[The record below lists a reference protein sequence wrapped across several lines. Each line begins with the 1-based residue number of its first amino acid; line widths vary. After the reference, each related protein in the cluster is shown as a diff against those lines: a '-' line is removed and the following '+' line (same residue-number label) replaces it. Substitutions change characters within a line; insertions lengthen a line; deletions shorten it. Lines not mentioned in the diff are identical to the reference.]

1 MWLRYRSEWS
11 GETERVVD
19 PYGVVNREG
28 YWYAVGYDHLHGSL
42 RLFRVDRILEA
53 EILDDT
59 FARPAGLESPE
70 ALMNAAA
77 NTPGSEWS
85 VEVLLEMAVECA
97 RRQLPAMGLALEQAE
112 EGTLLRCRTWDLGWV
127 ARLLAGLDCR
137 FIVRRPAELRGALER
152 RAGEISALA
161 KRSER
166 EASS

>member
-1 MWLRYRSEWS
+1 VRRYAAMLREM
-11 GETERVVD
+11 
-19 PYGVVNREG
+19 GVPV
-28 YWYAVGYDHLHGSL
+28 
-42 RLFRVDRILEA
+42 EA

-70 ALMNAAA
+70 ALI
-77 NTPGSEWS
+77 
-85 VEVLLEMAVECA
+85 LEMAVEGA
-97 RRQLPAMGLALEQAE
+97 RRQLPAMGLVLEQAE
-112 EGTLLRCRTWDLGWV
+112 EGTLLRCRTWELGWV

-137 FIVRRPAELRGALER
+137 FIVRRPAELRGAPEQ

>member
-1 MWLRYRSEWS
+1 MRRYAAMLREM
-11 GETERVVD
+11 
-19 PYGVVNREG
+19 GVPV
-28 YWYAVGYDHLHGSL
+28 
-42 RLFRVDRILEA
+42 EA